1 MDRIKKYFKQDLRTH
16 GGDTELEYLSNKCW
30 MNCLGYA
37 INFFLCEIL
46 ALFNIV
52 GMIYFTDR
60 FLGYQFTTVRKSLG
74 QD

>member
-1 MDRIKKYFKQDLRTH
+1 MMII
-16 GGDTELEYLSNKCW
+16 
-30 MNCLGYA
+30 LGYA

-46 ALFNIV
+46 ALFNVI

-60 FLGYQFTTVRKSLG
+60 FLGNQFTTVKIEELS